1 MQKENP
7 LGVVPVGTMLR
18 RLAVPAVVANVVNAL
33 YNIVDQIFIGQ
44 GVGYL
49 GNAATNIAF
58 PLTTIC
64 LAIGLMLGVGAAS
77 KFNLELGRGHA
88 ETARKA
94 AGTTATVL
102 LVAGVALCILV
113 RLFLQPLMLAFGA
126 TDAILD
132 YAMIY
137 TGITSFGIPFFLF
150 STGTNPLVR
159 ADGASTFS
167 MLAIIAGAVLNT
179 ILDPIFIFVFHWGI
193 AGAAW
198 ATVLSQVISALM
210 LMAYFKRFRSV
221 QMERTDFKP
230 DWSILQDIA
239 SLGMASFI
247 FQASNLLVQ
256 IVTNNSLR
264 VYGAASVYGADIPI
278 AIAGI
283 VAKVNVIL
291 VSVVLG
297 IVQGAQPLASFNYG
311 ARQYDRVRETIRLSL
326 YVVLTIGLVCWT
338 SFELMPRPI
347 LAIFGDGSESYFEF
361 GVRYMRIFFA
371 LAFVNGIQIFSST
384 FFPAIGKAKIG
395 ASISLLKQI
404 LLIIPALLILPIFLG
419 VDGLAWA
426 LPIADGIAVLVAG
439 YLLWRQYQ
447 RFEEEEL
454 AV

>member
-167 MLAIIAGAVLNT
+167 MMAIIAGAVLNT

-291 VSVVLG
+291 VSVVQG

-311 ARQYDRVRETIRLSL
+311 ARQYNRVRETIRLSL

-426 LPIADGIAVLVAG
+426 LPIADGIAVVVAG

-447 RFEEEEL
+447 RFEKEDL

>member
-167 MLAIIAGAVLNT
+167 MMAIIAGAVLNT

-426 LPIADGIAVLVAG
+426 LPIADGIAVVVAG

-447 RFEEEEL
+447 RFEKEDL

>member
-221 QMERTDFKP
+221 QIERTDFKP

>member
-102 LVAGVALCILV
+102 LGAGVALCILV

-167 MLAIIAGAVLNT
+167 MMAIIAGAVLNT